1 MRLLLV
7 RHAEPQRASVTADD
21 PELSDLGRAQAARV
35 AHHLRWSGP
44 LERTTV
50 YSSPMRRAQETAAAI
65 AAALDLPVQVDE
77 QLVEFD
83 HGSDYLHFEDGAA
96 VWDRYLAGDLT
107 PWGTTL
113 TAFASRVRAAAERL
127 ADRHP
132 HEHVIAVCHGGVVN
146 TWASQVLGVPERIR
160 VMQPQYGS
168 VSRFR
173 RDALGW
179 AVESL
184 NEHWPEG
191 LRKHDL
197 STTN

>member
-7 RHAEPQRASVTADD
+7 RHAEPQRASASPQD
-21 PELSDLGRAQAARV
+21 PELSALGRAQAARV
-35 AHHLRWSGP
+35 AGQLRRTGA
-44 LERTTV
+44 LEDATV
-50 YSSPMRRAQETAAAI
+50 YTSPMRRARETASAI
-65 AAALDLPVQVDE
+65 AAALDLPVHVDE
-77 QLVEFD
+77 RLVEFD

-113 TAFASRVRAAAERL
+113 TAFATRVRSAAERL

-132 HEHVIAVCHGGVVN
+132 RQHVVAVCHGGVVN
-146 TWASQVLGVPERIR
+146 TWASQVLGVPDRIR

-173 RDALGW
+173 RDAFGW

-184 NEHWPEG
+184 NEHW
-191 LRKHDL
+191 
-197 STTN
+197 STGVENDPSTGN